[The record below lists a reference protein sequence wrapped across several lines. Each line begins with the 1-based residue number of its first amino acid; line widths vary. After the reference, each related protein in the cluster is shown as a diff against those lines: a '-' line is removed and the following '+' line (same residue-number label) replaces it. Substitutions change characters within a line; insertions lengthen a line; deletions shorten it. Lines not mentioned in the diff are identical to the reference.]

1 MRDDI
6 IDRLTTIFR
15 RVFEDASIQVTPEM
29 TANDVEKW
37 DSLSHLAMIMAVE
50 KEFGIRFKLKELVSM
65 KNVADLVNGIASK
78 TPSSSTQ

>member
-1 MRDDI
+1 
-6 IDRLTTIFR
+6 
-15 RVFEDASIQVTPEM
+15 
-29 TANDVEKW
+29 
-37 DSLSHLAMIMAVE
+37 MIMAVE

>member
-50 KEFGIRFKLKELVSM
+50 KEFGIRF
-65 KNVADLVNGIASK
+65 
-78 TPSSSTQ
+78 

>member
-15 RVFEDASIQVTPEM
+15 RVFEDASIEVTPEM
-29 TANDVEKW
+29 TANDVENW

>member
-15 RVFEDASIQVTPEM
+15 RVFEDASVQVTPEM
-29 TANDVEKW
+29 TANDVENW

>member
-6 IDRLTTIFR
+6 IGRLTTIFR
-15 RVFEDASIQVTPEM
+15 RVFEDASIQVTAEM